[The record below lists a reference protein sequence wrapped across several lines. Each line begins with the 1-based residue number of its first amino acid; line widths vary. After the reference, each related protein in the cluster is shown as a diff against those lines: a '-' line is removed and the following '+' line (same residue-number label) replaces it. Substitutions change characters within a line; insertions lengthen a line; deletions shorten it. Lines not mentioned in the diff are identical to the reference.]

1 VLRRALRARGA
12 VADERLGAAGEAWVE
27 RRLASAGW
35 RLLARRLD
43 TRYGELDLVFRDGAA
58 LVVVEVKTGRAG
70 ERFRPGQRLT
80 RAVLERRW
88 RAAEAL
94 ARGGPHRVDL
104 VEVALGEAGLELVH
118 HRALRR
124 PL

>member
-1 VLRRALRARGA
+1 
-12 VADERLGAAGEAWVE
+12 
-27 RRLASAGW
+27 
-35 RLLARRLD
+35 
-43 TRYGELDLVFRDGAA
+43 
-58 LVVVEVKTGRAG
+58 VVEVKTGCAG
-70 ERFRPGQRLT
+70 ARFRPGQRLT

-104 VEVALGEAGLELVH
+104 VEVALGEAGLALTH